1 MNRHPLDAY
10 SLISGLL
17 FMGLG
22 TWFLLDRLSSVSADI
37 TWVPPIV
44 LLALGAAGLISSVA
58 THRDT

>member
-1 MNRHPLDAY
+1 MNRHPLDAF

-22 TWFLLDRLSSVSADI
+22 TWFLLDRLTNVSTDI

-44 LLALGAAGLISSVA
+44 LLALGAAGIASSLA
-58 THRDT
+58 ARRGT